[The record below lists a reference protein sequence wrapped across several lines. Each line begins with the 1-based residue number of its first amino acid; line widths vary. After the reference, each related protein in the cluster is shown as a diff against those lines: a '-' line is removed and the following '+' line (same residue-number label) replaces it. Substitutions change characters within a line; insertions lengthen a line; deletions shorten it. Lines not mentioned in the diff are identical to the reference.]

1 MSSYLTWMILA
12 GAMIGLGVFFLVLQL
27 VPASPA
33 LGPALRRLHPA
44 AAASQP
50 RPAVGWIRRN
60 FRIPDSDLQLLNR
73 TTDQYLLTLGL
84 ATLFALLLPALITAA
99 VVLLRLP
106 ISPAI
111 PGVGTALAAVAAPW
125 LAHRDVIAKA
135 DTARDEFVRAM
146 CTYLDLAAH
155 QVLGGHGPVE
165 SLTRA
170 AGICDGWVFDRIRQ
184 ALLAAE
190 LQMRAPW
197 DELRVLSRA
206 INVVELGDLADIMN
220 SAGNEG
226 AAVYETLRARADS
239 LRDQL
244 RTQALAQAEVRT
256 TKLDIPASALIFI
269 LLVLM
274 GYPFITRLFV

>member
-1 MSSYLTWMILA
+1 MSSHLTWMILA
-12 GAMIGLGVFFLVLQL
+12 GAMVGLGVFLLVLQL
-27 VPASPA
+27 VPAAPA
-33 LGPALRRLHPA
+33 LGPALRRLHPV

-50 RPAVGWIRRN
+50 RPAVGWVRRN
-60 FRIPDSDLQLLNR
+60 FRIPHSDLQLLNR

-84 ATLFALLLPALITAA
+84 AGLFALLLPALMTVA

-111 PGVGTALAAVAAPW
+111 TGVGTVLAAIAAPW
-125 LAHRDVIAKA
+125 LAHRDVVSKA

-146 CTYLDLAAH
+146 CTYFDLAAH

-197 DELRVLSRA
+197 DELRALSRA

-244 RTQALAQAEVRT
+244 RTEALAQAEVRT

-274 GYPFITRLFV
+274 GYPFITRLFI